1 MYMEPIYPR
10 LRVEISVRYVH
21 HEPKVHQF
29 GNKQEIF
36 AEMFIKELTH

>member
-10 LRVEISVRYVH
+10 LRVEISVRYVY
-21 HEPKVHQF
+21 HEPNVHQF
-29 GNKQEIF
+29 GNKQGIL